1 VLGVGPV
8 DVDVVAAS
16 RARRAAT
23 RWARAVTMAVA
34 AALGPLARNFSRWYA
49 EMQEY
54 LPHPAKSTGSHRR
67 LVTNSAN

>member
-1 VLGVGPV
+1 MLGVGPV

-54 LPHPAKSTGSHRR
+54 LPHPAKSTGSRRR